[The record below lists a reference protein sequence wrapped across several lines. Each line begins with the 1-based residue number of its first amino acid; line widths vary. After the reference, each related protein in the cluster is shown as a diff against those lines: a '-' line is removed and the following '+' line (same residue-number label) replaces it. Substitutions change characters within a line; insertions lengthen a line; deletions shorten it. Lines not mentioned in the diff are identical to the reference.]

1 MGRLAVPRSKKWRRR
16 VLKCSRV
23 RAEGAEDAA
32 GGVLIRRE
40 YRSFFF
46 AVLVASLGIAGA
58 QRAAELHGA
67 ETEAIAQEVGG
78 ARDSLE
84 LGAASRG
91 EEIELFGA
99 VRQAAEAHAEEADFA
114 ARVAVL

>member
-46 AVLVASLGIAGA
+46 AVLVAWLGIAGA

-67 ETEAIAQEVGG
+67 EAEAIAQEVRG
-78 ARDSLE
+78 ARQLCE
-84 LGAASRG
+84 LGAAFGG
-91 EEIELFGA
+91 EQIELLRA
-99 VRQAAEAHAEEADFA
+99 VRQAAQAHA
-114 ARVAVL
+114 